1 MSETCMDADGIV
13 KPGFRGKD
21 DAGHALGSW

>member
-1 MSETCMDADGIV
+1 MDEACRDADGIV